1 MNHPVLA
8 RRGRLIPYLLLWV
21 LMAGLIAA
29 PTRMQGCTWL
39 ESLGLALPMA
49 LLGAGIGLM
58 PYYIARFMPAGRTP
72 MARLSTV
79 WCIAAIV
86 DGAFWV
92 AAGSWISARLLSQLP
107 GLSRLP
113 HITAQALPFLW
124 AFGVLL
130 YLACAAFYYLL
141 LAQDQ
146 AEEAEQA
153 RLRLQML
160 AQDAELK
167 ALRAQLNPHFLF
179 NALNT
184 ISALTSVDAL
194 RARDM
199 CVKLSDFLRRSL
211 GLGERAAVA
220 LSEELELCRG
230 YLAIEQVRFGQRLR
244 LDWQVEPEAE
254 RALLPP
260 LLLQPLVEN
269 AIKHG
274 ISPLPEGGEVRF
286 EAKLDGAWVRIL
298 LENPV
303 DSDAPRP
310 QGLGLGLRQVRQRLL
325 GRFGEQAAFEAGIEE
340 GRHAVRLRFPFQ
352 TEQP

>member
-1 MNHPVLA
+1 M
-8 RRGRLIPYLLLWV
+8 G
-21 LMAGLIAA
+21 GLIAA
-29 PTRMQGCTWL
+29 PTRLQGFTWL

-58 PYYIARFMPAGRTP
+58 PYFIARFMPTGLTP
-72 MARLSTV
+72 MLKFSIV
-79 WCIAAIV
+79 WCIAAVV
-86 DGAFWV
+86 DGAFWA
-92 AAGSWISARLLSQLP
+92 AAGSWISASLLSKLP

-113 HITAQALPFLW
+113 LITGKALPFLW

-160 AQDAELK
+160 AQEAELK

-179 NALNT
+179 NALNS
-184 ISALTSVDAL
+184 ISALTSLDAG

-211 GLGERAAVA
+211 GLGERASVA

-244 LDWQVEPEAE
+244 LDWQVEPTVEA
-254 RALLPP
+254 ALLPP

-274 ISPLPEGGEVRF
+274 ISPLPEGGEVRL
-286 EAKLDGAWVRIL
+286 EAKLDGSTVRIL

-303 DSDAPRP
+303 DPDAPRTR
-310 QGLGLGLRQVRQRLL
+310 GLGLGLRQVRQRLL
-325 GRFGEQAAFEAGIEE
+325 GHFGDAAVFEAGLAE
-340 GRHAVRLRFPFQ
+340 GRHTVRLAFPHQ

>member
-29 PTRMQGCTWL
+29 PARMQGCTWL
-39 ESLGLALPMA
+39 ESSGLALPMA

-72 MARLSTV
+72 MSRLSIV
-79 WCIAAIV
+79 WGLAAII
-86 DGAFWV
+86 DGAFWA
-92 AAGSWISARLLSQLP
+92 AAGSWISAHL
-107 GLSRLP
+107 LSRLP
-113 HITAQALPFLW
+113 DLARLPLITEKALPFLW

-160 AQDAELK
+160 AQDAELR

-179 NALNT
+179 NALNS
-184 ISALTSVDAL
+184 ISALTSLDAA

-211 GLGERAAVA
+211 GLGERSSVA

-230 YLAIEQVRFGQRLR
+230 YLAIEQIRFGQRLR
-244 LDWQVEPEAE
+244 LDWQVAPEVEP
-254 RALLPP
+254 ALLPP

-274 ISPLPEGGEVRF
+274 ISPMPEGGEVRL
-286 EAKLDGAWVRIL
+286 EAALDGAFVRIR

-303 DSDAPRP
+303 DPDAPRAL
-310 QGLGLGLRQVRQRLL
+310 GLGIGLRQVRMRLL
-325 GRFGEQAAFEAGIEE
+325 GRFGEAAVFEAGIAD
-340 GRHAVRLRFPFQ
+340 GRHVVSLTFPFQ